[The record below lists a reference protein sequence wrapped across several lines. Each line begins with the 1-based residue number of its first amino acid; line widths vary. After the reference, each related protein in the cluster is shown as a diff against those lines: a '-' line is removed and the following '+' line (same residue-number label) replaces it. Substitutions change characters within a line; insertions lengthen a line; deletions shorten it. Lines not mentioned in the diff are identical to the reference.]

1 MAEVQKG
8 YFIITD
14 ISGYTIFLTK
24 SELDHAQHIIEALFE
39 AQLASISKPL
49 QISNFQGDAILCF
62 VAEKDV
68 SNKKDLLAQIKKL
81 YQAFSDEMAAM
92 QIDPPCGCTA
102 CANVSSLDLKI
113 FLHYGEFILRQF
125 GDRSEILGPD
135 VILAHRMMKNRVREA
150 TGITS
155 YLLLSRQAYDRLK
168 IGPEDFK
175 VVPHTETYEH
185 IGAVEMFVGSLVAS

>member
-39 AQLASISKPL
+39 AQLASISEPL
-49 QISNFQGDAILCF
+49 QISNFQGDAILCY
-62 VAEKDV
+62 VAEKNV
-68 SNKKDLLAQIKKL
+68 SNKKVLLDQIQKL
-81 YQAFSDEMAAM
+81 YQAFSDEMAVM

-125 GDRSEILGPD
+125 GNRKEILGSD
-135 VILAHRMMKNRVREA
+135 VILAHRMMKNNVRET
-150 TGITS
+150 TGINS
-155 YLLLSRQAYDRLK
+155 YLLLTRQAYNQL
-168 IGPEDFK
+168 GLQPEDFS
-175 VVPHTETYEH
+175 VVRHTETYEH
-185 IGAVEMFVGSLVAS
+185 IGDVQMYISSLTAK